1 MFLTVVLSSRIKA
14 CPCNPNS
21 QGHMPFLLLM
31 KSCCRSS
38 VLTSTLAPEDI
49 ENPIHAEAIPI
60 LSGQVLPSSE
70 ETPEVD
76 ECMSS
81 TTVCTIREHL
91 MQFYS
96 QHNPQKIAEIDEILE
111 RYQGQEEVL
120 LRRLSSQYQQPTN
133 LSCFV
138 LS

>member
-1 MFLTVVLSSRIKA
+1 
-14 CPCNPNS
+14 
-21 QGHMPFLLLM
+21 MPFLLLM

-38 VLTSTLAPEDI
+38 VSTSTLAPEDV
-49 ENPIHAEAIPI
+49 ENHIHAEAIPI
-60 LSGQVLPSSE
+60 LSGQVLPLSD
-70 ETPEVD
+70 ETCDVD
-76 ECMSS
+76 EGMSS

-91 MQFYS
+91 VQFYS

-120 LRRLSSQYQQPTN
+120 LQRLSAQYQQPTN
-133 LSCFV
+133 LSCVV